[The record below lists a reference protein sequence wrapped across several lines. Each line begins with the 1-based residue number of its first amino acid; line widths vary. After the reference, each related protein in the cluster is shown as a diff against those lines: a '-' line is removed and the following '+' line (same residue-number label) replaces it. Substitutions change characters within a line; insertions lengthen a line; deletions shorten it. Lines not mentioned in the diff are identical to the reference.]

1 VFVYVCVLVCCAQY
15 NETACALI
23 GLEWVDRLW
32 CLLVGVK
39 WGLNMCVCMC
49 VCVECVECVC

>member
-1 VFVYVCVLVCCAQY
+1 
-15 NETACALI
+15 
-23 GLEWVDRLW
+23 LW